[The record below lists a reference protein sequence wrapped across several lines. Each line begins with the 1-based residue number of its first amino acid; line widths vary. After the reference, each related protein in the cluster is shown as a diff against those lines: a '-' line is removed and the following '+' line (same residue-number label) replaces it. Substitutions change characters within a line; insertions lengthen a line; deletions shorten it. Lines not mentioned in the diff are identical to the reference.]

1 MPRLIPAA
9 SFDPAEFIRPGDR
22 IVVGQAAAEPLTLTE
37 ALAASADRI
46 GPIEVFLGVGFSRT
60 FTGQS
65 AASLSF
71 AAYGAMGTVAD
82 IARAGRLD
90 PLPMPYSELGLAFAS
105 GAQRAD
111 VVFLQLA
118 RTPDGWNLGLAND
131 YTVEAA
137 RRARTVIAEINPH
150 VPATGRAALPAD
162 IRLDALVEAKG
173 PPLSVP
179 SAPLDPGAE
188 RIAAHVAGLVPDGA
202 TIQIGIGTIP
212 DAILSALKG
221 HRDLGF
227 HSGVMTDRVL
237 DLIEAGALTN
247 EAKPFDQGVSIT
259 NTVIGTERLYR
270 YADGNPA
277 VAVPP
282 SLYTHGLP
290 VLSRLPAFFAING
303 GLEVDLTGRVN
314 SESAGG
320 KPTGGTGGLIDF
332 IRGARASQGGRGIIA
347 LPSTAAG
354 GKLSR
359 IVPRVAAVTLGPSD
373 ADLVVTE
380 HGVADLRWATAAE
393 RARRLIAIADPRF
406 REELERGL

>member
-9 SFDPAEFIRPGDR
+9 NFDPAEFVRPGDR
-22 IVVGQAAAEPLTLTE
+22 VVVGQAAAEPLTLTE
-37 ALAASADRI
+37 TLAANAGCI

-65 AASLSF
+65 PASLSF
-71 AAYGAMGTVAD
+71 AAYGAMGTAAD

-90 PLPMPYSELGLAFAS
+90 PLPMPYSELGLAFAA

-179 SAPLDPGAE
+179 SAPLDPVAE

-202 TIQIGIGTIP
+202 TIQIGIGSIP

-221 HRDLGF
+221 HRHLGF

-247 EAKPFDQGVSIT
+247 GAKPFDQGVSIT

-282 SLYTHGLP
+282 SPYTHGLP

-332 IRGARASQGGRGIIA
+332 IRGARASRGGRGIIA

-373 ADLVVTE
+373 ADIVVTE
-380 HGVADLRWATAAE
+380 HGIADMRWATAAG

-406 REELERGL
+406 REELARGL

>member
-1 MPRLIPAA
+1 MAVRLSAA
-9 SFDPAEFIRPGDR
+9 AFDPAAFLRAGDR
-22 IVVGQAAAEPLTLTE
+22 VIVGQAAAEPLTLTE
-37 ALAASADRI
+37 AVAEAADRI
-46 GPIEVFLGVGFSRT
+46 GDLELFLGVGFSRT

-65 AASLSF
+65 PAALRF
-71 AAYGAMGTVAD
+71 AAYGAMGTAAD

-90 PLPMPYSELGLAFAS
+90 PLPMPYSELGAAFAS

-111 VVFLQLA
+111 VVLLQLA
-118 RTPDGWNLGLAND
+118 ETAEGFNLGLAND

-137 RRARTVIAEINPH
+137 RRARTVIAEVNPQ

-162 IRLDALVEAKG
+162 IRVDVLVEAKG
-173 PPLSVP
+173 PPLCVP
-179 SAPLDPGAE
+179 SMPVDATAE
-188 RIAAHVAGLVPDGA
+188 RIAGHISGLVPEGA
-202 TIQIGIGTIP
+202 TIQIGIGSIP
-212 DAILSALKG
+212 DAILSVLKG
-221 HRDLGF
+221 HRNLGF

-247 EAKPFDQGVSIT
+247 AAKSFDQGVSIT

-270 YADGNPA
+270 YADRNPA

-282 SLYTHGLP
+282 SPYTHGLA
-290 VLSRLPAFFAING
+290 VLSRLPSFFAING
-303 GLEVDLTGRVN
+303 GLEVDLAGRVN

-373 ADLVVTE
+373 ADMVVTE